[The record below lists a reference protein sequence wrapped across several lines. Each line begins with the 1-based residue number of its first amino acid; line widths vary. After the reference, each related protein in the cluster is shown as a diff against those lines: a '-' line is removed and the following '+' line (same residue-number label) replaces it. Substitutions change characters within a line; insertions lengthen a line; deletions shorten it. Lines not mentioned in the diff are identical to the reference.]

1 MICNNLQEVLNT
13 MTES

>member
-13 MTES
+13 TTES